1 MKLAAWVFAL
11 LAVTAQAAPWEFSAP
26 LDITPEQPGVFHQLD
41 SAGRKHIAVSGDTV
55 AVVWEESRGG
65 TSQVTVAFKPLS
77 ANVFSL
83 LRVSG
88 GTTASVPVIAPF
100 GDGRFLLGWEQ
111 DGDFYVRMA
120 QAPVLG
126 TPVRLARKA
135 SQASMAVLDK
145 KIVAVWS
152 EEKVGH
158 PRIRFAYLRFD
169 GQRVSFDAAAQ
180 DVDVAPPKAGQLYPD
195 VALTPAGV
203 SVAWEDRRE
212 GHTVL
217 LYALSKDGRHFGK
230 PKVLNEQ
237 PPKRPAVYGK
247 GTGAAR
253 VALARHGQQGVAAA
267 WLDKRNFLEGYD
279 VYAGFS
285 RDGARFGRNEKVQD
299 DFGNNISQWHAAL
312 AADSHGRVAV
322 VWDDDRDGTAD
333 LWLAW
338 PEGAGQWS
346 ESQPVPVASGPG
358 QQSSPA
364 IAFDAAGSLHIVW
377 VERETPDAGDGDR
390 SGPSWPSRGI
400 TPSLVG
406 RGRTTS
412 GAVAEETST
421 RLRYAVGRSL
431 NN

>member
-1 MKLAAWVFAL
+1 MRLAAWVFAL
-11 LAVTAQAAPWEFSAP
+11 LAVPAQAAPWEFSAP

-65 TSQVTVAFKPLS
+65 ISQGYVAFKPLS
-77 ANVFSL
+77 ANLFSL
-83 LRVSG
+83 QRVSG
-88 GTTASVPVIAPF
+88 GATAGVPVIAAL
-100 GDGRFLLGWEQ
+100 GGGRFLLAWEQ
-111 DGDFYVRMA
+111 DGDLHARVA
-120 QAPVLG
+120 EAAALG
-126 TPVRLARKA
+126 APVRLAQKA
-135 SQASMAVLDK
+135 SQPSLAVLDK

-152 EEKVGH
+152 EEKAGY
-158 PRIRFAYLRFD
+158 PRIRIAHLTLD
-169 GQRVSFDAAAQ
+169 GQHVSFDGAVQ
-180 DVDVAPPKAGQLYPD
+180 DVDVAPPKAEQHYPD
-195 VALTPAGV
+195 VALTPVGV
-203 SVAWEDRRE
+203 AVAWEDRRK

-217 LYALSKDGRHFGK
+217 LHAFSKDGRRFGK
-230 PKVLNEQ
+230 PKILNEQ
-237 PPKRPAVYGK
+237 PPKRSEVYGK
-247 GTGAAR
+247 GRGAAR
-253 VALARHGQQGVAAA
+253 VALVRHGKRGVVAM

-279 VYAGFS
+279 IYAGFA

-312 AADSHGRVAV
+312 AGDSRGRVAV

-364 IAFDAAGSLHIVW
+364 IAFNAAGSLHMIW
-377 VERETPDAGDGDR
+377 VERETLE
-390 SGPSWPSRGI
+390 
-400 TPSLVG
+400 TP
-406 RGRTTS
+406 
-412 GAVAEETST
+412 T